1 MRTALKRRKRRR
13 VVFLDRDGTIIHDR
27 PGYYLRRPEKLKF
40 YKVASEALRLL
51 KRAGYQL
58 VVVTNQSGIGRGYLD
73 TRTLAKIHR
82 RLRADLRRRGTRI
95 DAIYF
100 CPHHPQARCSCRKPS
115 PVLARRAVRDM
126 GLTLSGAVM
135 VGDKKAD
142 IDMGRALGIS
152 SILLRTGHGRDQ
164 RQRFGRSLNPTHSAK
179 DILGAARWIIRRDG
193 RDRGSV
199 PVPAAAGNGVA
210 GRRRRRS

>member
-1 MRTALKRRKRRR
+1 MSPQAITKKKRR

-40 YKVASEALRLL
+40 YKVTFEALRLL

-58 VVVTNQSGIGRGYLD
+58 VLVTNQSGIGRGYLD

-82 RLRADLRRRGTRI
+82 RLQANLRRRGTRI

-100 CPHHPQARCSCRKPS
+100 CPHHPKDGCRCRKPS
-115 PVLARRAVRDM
+115 PFMARRAVREM
-126 GLTLSGAVM
+126 GLTLEDAVI

-142 IDMGRALGIS
+142 IDLGRALGIS
-152 SILLRTGHGRDQ
+152 SVLLRTGHGRDQ
-164 RQRFGRSLNPTHSAK
+164 RKRFGRKLKATYSAK
-179 DILGAARWIIRRDG
+179 DILTAARWIIRR
-193 RDRGSV
+193 R
-199 PVPAAAGNGVA
+199 A
-210 GRRRRRS
+210 